1 MKKKMNAI
9 RFNNRLNHEKYIQK
23 LILSLSL
30 ILPLMALSQ
39 KTITGKVFDAAN
51 NKPLA
56 SASIAARGSTTALLT
71 NADGTFTMQIIK
83 GVTTIVVSYA
93 GYETRTTKVDG
104 DATDFSIGLQS
115 SINELQQVTVIGSRN
130 LSRTNVQTPVPV
142 DVIPVAKMAKEV
154 GQTDLNQLL
163 TYSAPS
169 FQSSRQTVSDG
180 TDHVDPAQLR
190 GLGADQVLV
199 LINGKRRHQSA
210 LVNVNGTVN
219 RGQTGT
225 DLNAIPLSAIERVEV
240 LRDGA
245 AAQYGSDAIAGVI
258 NIVLKKKT
266 GVLEGGV
273 SYGEYVTSYDKNYA
287 LFRINNKADDPSVKL
302 RDGGNFQASLGYG
315 FNIGKGFLNVTGEYT
330 NREGTNRTGT
340 YTGAVYPNVNGVNKD
355 DSILGARGLTRNN
368 VDMRIG
374 NSQIKAGNV
383 FYNFNYPVGKNGDL
397 YAFGGYGNK
406 KGNATGIF
414 RYPGGYAN
422 VGNAEKFTAQAL
434 ILYPDGFLPQILTDL
449 TDFSTAF
456 GFRTKFNQW
465 NFDISNTF
473 GINKFDFA
481 VANSVNYSQFALPS
495 TGTPQTSF
503 DAGGLK
509 FWQNTVNADLSKHM
523 NVLAGLNIAG
533 GLEYR
538 VDAFGITSG
547 EEASYRNYDAAPS
560 KVAPGAQ
567 VFPGFVNTLGGDKKR
582 NSEAAYIDLEQ
593 DFTKHLLVE
602 AALRFEH
609 YSDFGSTLN
618 YKLAGLY
625 KFSDAF
631 AVRGSINSGFRA
643 PSMQQRFYT
652 KTNTLFAG
660 NPLAPVQA
668 ATLTNDSKAAAL
680 LGIPKL
686 KEETSQNYSVGIT
699 AKPFSGFEITVDA
712 YQVNIKNRIIL
723 TNNFNGN
730 SNAQIKAILDAE
742 GASQANFFT
751 NAVDTRGRGVE
762 AVMSY
767 NKSFKQRQSL
777 RTTLAMTFID
787 NEIKKDANGKPII
800 HASDILVN
808 GGQLGNY
815 FNREDQSRFEVA
827 NPKDKI
833 TLTFNYKNNRF
844 GAMLRFVQFG
854 KLTYLDPTI
863 NPDSTQNFPVNAFT
877 GQKETLDQTFSA
889 KTVTDLSLSYDLN
902 RNFTFT
908 VGSNNI
914 FDVYQDK
921 HTHSGNMSSGRFIY
935 SRRVEQMG
943 FNGRYVFARVSFNI
957 DNQKAR

>member
-1 MKKKMNAI
+1 MKTMSY
-9 RFNNRLNHEKYIQK
+9 RFRTNKNSTPHNYITK
-23 LILSLSL
+23 LIMSLSML
-30 ILPLMALSQ
+30 LPFMTIAQ
-39 KTITGKVFDAAN
+39 KTITGKVIDATN

-56 SASIAARGSTTALLT
+56 AAFIVAKGSSTGFTTGS
-71 NADGTFTMQIIK
+71 DGTFSMAITK
-83 GVTTIVVSYA
+83 STKAIVVSYV
-93 GYETRTTKVDG
+93 GYESRTIKVD
-104 DATDFSIGLQS
+104 SLQTNYTIALQLS
-115 SINELQQVTVIGSRN
+115 QNELQHITVIGTRN
-130 LSRTNVQTPVPV
+130 LSRTKIQTPVPV
-142 DVIPVAKMAKEV
+142 DLIQVARMAKEI
-154 GQTDLNQLL
+154 GQIDLNQML

-169 FQSSRQTVSDG
+169 FQSARQTVSDG

-190 GLGADQVLV
+190 GLGSDQVLV

-219 RGQTGT
+219 RGQVGT
-225 DLNAIPLSAIERVEV
+225 DLSTIPVSAIERVEV

-266 GVLEGGV
+266 GILEGGV

-287 LFRINNKADDPSVKL
+287 LSRINNKSNEATEKII
-302 RDGGNFQASLGYG
+302 DGGSFQASLGYG
-315 FNIGKGFLNVTGEYT
+315 FKIGKGTFNLTGEYI

-340 YTGAVYPNVNGVNKD
+340 YTGAIYPNVNGVNKD
-355 DSILGARGLTRNN
+355 DSILGARNLNRNN
-368 VDMRIG
+368 FDMRIG
-374 NSQIKAGNV
+374 NSQIKEGNV
-383 FYNFNYPVGKNGDL
+383 FYNFNYPVGKNGEV

-422 VGNAEKFTAQAL
+422 VGNAEKFAPQAL
-434 ILYPDGFLPQILTDL
+434 QLYPDGFLPQILSDI
-449 TDFSTAF
+449 TDFSTAV

-465 NFDISNTF
+465 NFDISNTY
-473 GINKFDFA
+473 GINKFDFG
-481 VANSVNYSQFALPS
+481 VANSVNYSQFALPLPGN
-495 TGTPQTSF
+495 TQTSF

-509 FWQNTVNADLSKHM
+509 FWENTINADLSKHIDA
-523 NVLAGLNIAG
+523 LAGLNIAG

-538 VDAFGITSG
+538 TDAFGIRSG
-547 EEASYRNYDAAPS
+547 EEASYKNYDAAPS
-560 KVAPGAQ
+560 KVASGAQ
-567 VFPGFVNTLGGDKKR
+567 VFPGFINTLGADKKR
-582 NSEAAYIDLEQ
+582 NSAAAYFDLEQ
-593 DFTKHLLVE
+593 DFTKHLLLQG
-602 AALRFEH
+602 ALRFEH

-618 YKLAGLY
+618 YKLAVLY

-631 AVRGSINSGFRA
+631 ALRGSANSGFRA

-652 KTNTLFAG
+652 KTNTIFVG
-660 NPLAPVQA
+660 SPLAPVQA
-668 ATLTNDSKAAAL
+668 ATLTNDSKAAEL

-699 AKPFSGFEITVDA
+699 ANPFAGFEITVDA

-730 SNAQIKAILDAE
+730 TNAQIKAILDAA

-751 NAVDTRGRGVE
+751 NAVDTRASGVE

-767 NKSFKQRQSL
+767 HKSFNRNQSL
-777 RTTLAMTFID
+777 RTSLAMTFID
-787 NEIKKDANGKPII
+787 NEIKKDANGNAII

-833 TLTFNYKNNRF
+833 MLTFNYKYNKF
-844 GAMLRFVQFG
+844 GAMLRFVRFG
-854 KLTYLDPTI
+854 KVTYLDPTI
-863 NPDSTQNFPVNAFT
+863 NPDSTQKFPVNVFT

-889 KTVTDLSLSYDLN
+889 KTVTDLSLSYELN
-902 RNFTFT
+902 KNFIFT
-908 VGSNNI
+908 IGSSNL

-921 HTHSGNMSSGRFIY
+921 HTHSGNQSSGRFIY
-935 SRRVEQMG
+935 SRRVQQMG
-943 FNGRYVFARVSFNI
+943 FNGRFLFARVSFNI
-957 DNQKAR
+957 DNLKGR